1 MPIAFIDKLEVCLAL
16 KEEYIHLS
24 KNIEET
30 CLQIGLVTL
39 FIGMFIKSLLNPNW
53 GQYHRLPSSVFTHH
67 LLIISR
73 HRPLLESV
81 SLIWWK
87 CIALDT

>member
-1 MPIAFIDKLEVCLAL
+1 MPIVFIDKLEVYLAL

-30 CLQIGLVTL
+30 RLQIGLVML
-39 FIGMFIKSLLNPNW
+39 IIGMFIKSLLNPNW
-53 GQYHRLPSSVFTHH
+53 GQDHRPPSSVFTHH
-67 LLIISR
+67 FLLISR

-81 SLIWWK
+81 SWS
-87 CIALDT
+87 